1 MEKQKIQ
8 FDADQILIKIDENT
22 MTSEVDG
29 EMVLMNVNSGEYF
42 GLDEI
47 SSNIWR
53 LIDGKRSFTN
63 IVEELLKEYEVD
75 EETCIKDT
83 RPLLIKLLNL
93 QFLKFQDKK

>member
-1 MEKQKIQ
+1 MKKQQVKLEEDRILSKIEEH
-8 FDADQILIKIDENT
+8 I

-53 LIDGKRSFTN
+53 LIDGTRTFNNVIS
-63 IVEELLKEYEVD
+63 ELLQLYEVD
-75 EETCIKDT
+75 EATCKKDC
-83 RPLLIKLLNL
+83 RPLFARLIKIH
-93 QFLKFQDKK
+93 FIKFKD